1 MINVLNMTK
10 TGVVDDLF
18 EFKFDFEFDNASTL
32 PVNFVVMEQKKYLI
46 AAGSTAK
53 NVSTNTYYTYNG
65 AGKEWFKTLSKTPI
79 PTPTTDTN
87 ITENGNYSVVNN
99 DTTGYNDV
107 TVNVFSEPAV
117 LISKDITVNGNY
129 NASSDNANGYSTV
142 NVNVPNTYTAEDEG
156 KVVDNGELVAQ
167 TAYPAEITENDT
179 YDTTNYN
186 SITVNVSSGS
196 GGNATFA
203 TVTEFNYV
211 NDYLSLLTNID
222 IPDGV
227 ESIGDSAF
235 SYCVSLTS
243 ITIPNS
249 VTSIGEDAFNGCG
262 SLETV
267 TFESNSSLES
277 IGLSA
282 FYECGSLT
290 SITIPNSVTSIE
302 SSVFMSCSSLTSI
315 TFEPTT
321 PPTLSVGL
329 GIPTTCII
337 RVPQGSLSAYTSK
350 ENYPDPSEYI
360 YEEY

>member
-1 MINVLNMTK
+1 MPKNYLSEIEREDGTVLTIKDAEARAALDGMDPTLQQILQGVNDIKSSIGDVGEIVEEVLVGPPTLIEK
-10 TGVVDDLF
+10 T
-18 EFKFDFEFDNASTL
+18 
-32 PVNFVVMEQKKYLI
+32 
-46 AAGSTAK
+46 
-53 NVSTNTYYTYNG
+53 
-65 AGKEWFKTLSKTPI
+65 
-79 PTPTTDTN
+79 
-87 ITENGNYSVVNN
+87 ITENGTYDASDDEADGYSS
-99 DTTGYNDV
+99 V
-107 TVNVFSEPAV
+107 TV
-117 LISKDITVNGNY
+117 D
-129 NASSDNANGYSTV
+129 
-142 NVNVPNTYTAEDEG
+142 
-156 KVVDNGELVAQ
+156 
-167 TAYPAEITENDT
+167 
-179 YDTTNYN
+179 
-186 SITVNVSSGS
+186 VSGG

-203 TVTEFNYV
+203 TATEFNYV

-249 VTSIGEDAFNGCG
+249 VTSIREDAFNGCG

-267 TFESNSSLES
+267 TFESNSRLES

-290 SITIPNSVTSIE
+290 SITIPNSVTTIE

-337 RVPQGSLSAYTSK
+337 RVPQGTLSAYTSA